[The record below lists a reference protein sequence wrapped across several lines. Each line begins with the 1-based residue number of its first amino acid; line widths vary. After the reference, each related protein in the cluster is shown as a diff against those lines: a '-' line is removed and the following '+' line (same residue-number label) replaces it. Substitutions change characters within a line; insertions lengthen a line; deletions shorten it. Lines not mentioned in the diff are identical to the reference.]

1 MFRLFLFLFTVS
13 FFFGKYAFM
22 FLPSWWN
29 TNSVHINCV
38 CLYWAPSS
46 HWCFLSVF
54 NRILFL
60 DSHVDDAGINSHAL
74 GIGKVY
80 QPSFH
85 FSNIHFMVFEH
96 RKEHHQGGRW
106 YRIILWVECQTLGLS
121 REKDSWEKQTT
132 DCICGWASDPN
143 VTRVQIQAT
152 PSQAVWL

>member
-121 REKDSWEKQTT
+121 RKKTVGRSRPLTAFVVEHQTPMWP
-132 DCICGWASDPN
+132 GFKSKLP
-143 VTRVQIQAT
+143 